1 MAQLFHRQ
9 ATEDIPSAQGLM
21 VYARREG
28 LISGLLSGLSHEDQG
43 LREASVRPVL
53 LAYLQAAGKDLH
65 AASSYLAKLDPA
77 AFTKLTDQ
85 LAALA
90 NKYHWE

>member
-53 LAYLQAAGKDLH
+53 LSYLQAAGKDLH
-65 AASSYLAKLDPA
+65 AASSYLAKLDPTA
-77 AFTKLTDQ
+77 LTKFTDQ
-85 LAALA
+85 LVTLA